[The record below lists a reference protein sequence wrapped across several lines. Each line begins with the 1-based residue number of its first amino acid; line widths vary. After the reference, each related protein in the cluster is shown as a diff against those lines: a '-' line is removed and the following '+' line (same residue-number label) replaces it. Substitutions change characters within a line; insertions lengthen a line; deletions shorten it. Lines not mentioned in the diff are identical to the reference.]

1 MGCSPNVS
9 ECDGNYNHDSR
20 KNFLQW
26 NLPIIDSSNKSG
38 SMEFNAAASIPGDFF
53 PIQVSFTS
61 KTPYADLKANSVM
74 LIDDE
79 VPVKFSSDTI
89 FYPEVYEIV

>member
-38 SMEFNAAASIPGDFF
+38 SMEFNVAASIPGDFF
-53 PIQVSFTS
+53 PIQVIITKNFVL
-61 KTPYADLKANSVM
+61 Y
-74 LIDDE
+74 
-79 VPVKFSSDTI
+79 TI
-89 FYPEVYEIV
+89 FY